1 MKKPKNSEKR
11 VFSPI
16 WAGMSAVYIPL
27 YTKNGLYESG
37 MIVTRHRNTYNK
49 HYKPK
54 KNFLKGKIHEKPQK
68 NRFFA
73 FLGRKECSDKKV
85 RKVKS
90 CLKFFFRL
98 YRL

>member
-54 KNFLKGKIHEKPQK
+54 KISLRVKYTK
-68 NRFFA
+68 NRKKTGFSRFWA
-73 FLGRKECSDKKV
+73 GRSAVTKK
-85 RKVKS
+85 
-90 CLKFFFRL
+90 
-98 YRL
+98 

>member
-37 MIVTRHRNTYNK
+37 MIVTRHRNT
-49 HYKPK
+49 
-54 KNFLKGKIHEKPQK
+54 QK
-68 NRFFA
+68 Q
-73 FLGRKECSDKKV
+73 SH
-85 RKVKS
+85 VKQQT
-90 CLKFFFRL
+90 
-98 YRL
+98 

>member
-54 KNFLKGKIHEKPQK
+54 KIFLKGKIHEKPEKPQK
-68 NRFFA
+68 TGFLRFWA
-73 FLGRKECSDKKV
+73 GRSAVTKK
-85 RKVKS
+85 
-90 CLKFFFRL
+90 
-98 YRL
+98 